1 MQQPYAS
8 TVEMNMPFTGA
19 KIVLLMGD
27 QLITILRDDR
37 PDIPYPNHWDL
48 PGGGRE
54 GRETPLH
61 CALRETRE
69 ELGLTVPPGSIVW
82 GRRFCAPDQ
91 VNWFF
96 VAYVPTGFEQ
106 QIVFGDE
113 GQRWSTMDVTQFLRH
128 PKAVPQFQN
137 RLKIFLKE
145 RSETKNPP
153 LL

>member
-1 MQQPYAS
+1 
-8 TVEMNMPFTGA
+8 MPFTGA
-19 KIVLLMGD
+19 KIVLLRGD

-37 PDIPYPNHWDL
+37 PDIPYPDYWDL

-54 GRETPLH
+54 DAETPLH

-69 ELGLTVPPGSIVW
+69 ELGLTVPAESIVW
-82 GRRFCAPDQ
+82 ARRFIAPDQ

-96 VAYVPTGFEQ
+96 VAHVPEGLEQ

-113 GQRWSTMDVTQFLRH
+113 GQRWAVMSVAQFLHH
-128 PKAVPQFQN
+128 PKAVPQFQE
-137 RLKIFLKE
+137 RLQVFLAE
-145 RSETKNPP
+145 RSKTKNPP